1 MPRRHAKTRFAIPN
15 TWLMTDER
23 VKEADLLRAVQRL
36 PVGAGVILR
45 HYSWSGRKRRRLLAH
60 IRAAGK
66 GRHLL
71 VLLAGKP
78 GRAVRWGVD
87 GWHGSA
93 RSGGEQGQRS
103 RGLVHSMSVHNLAE
117 LRAAHRAGAELVFI
131 SPLFATRS
139 HPDSKSLGAYRFAE
153 IARRS
158 RVPVMALGGVSPRH
172 AALVRELGA
181 SGFGAIDGL
190 IRRR

>member
-1 MPRRHAKTRFAIPN
+1 MPN
-15 TWLMTDER
+15 VWLMTDER
-23 VKEADLLRAVQRL
+23 VKEADLLRAVRRL
-36 PVGAGVILR
+36 PLGAGVILR
-45 HYSWSGRKRRRLLAH
+45 HYSWSGRKRRLLLEQ

-66 GRHLL
+66 GRHFL

-78 GRAVRWGVD
+78 GRAARWGAD

-93 RSGGEQGQRS
+93 RSGGEKGQRS
-103 RGLVHSMSVHNLAE
+103 RGLVHSMSVHSLAE
-117 LRAAHRAGAELVFI
+117 LRAAHRTGADLVFI

-139 HPDSKSLGAYRFAE
+139 HPDSKPLGAYRFAA

-158 RVPVMALGGVSPRH
+158 HVPVMALGGVSPRH
-172 AALVRELGA
+172 AALVRRLGA

-190 IRRR
+190 VSQR